1 MTQSAKTIGRRDMLR
16 GGAIALALTGAAAIP
31 LATANAN
38 TQDDLLASGICDFR
52 AEIAAIEGQDLDNFD
67 ALVERA
73 DRRLANVLRQ
83 PVVTSAGVLAV
94 IGLVLDDYMLLSHAR
109 FGERLETRLLEAIN
123 FFASVVEGAA

>member
-16 GGAIALALTGAAAIP
+16 GGAIALALIGAAAIP

-83 PVVTSAGVLAV
+83 PVVTSAGILAV

-109 FGERLETRLLEAIN
+109 FGERLETRLLEARN

>member
-109 FGERLETRLLEAIN
+109 FGERLETRLREARN

>member
-109 FGERLETRLLEAIN
+109 FGERLETRLLEARN

>member
-1 MTQSAKTIGRRDMLR
+1 MTQSAKTVGRRDMLR

>member
-94 IGLVLDDYMLLSHAR
+94 IGLVLDDYMLLNATEPR
-109 FGERLETRLLEAIN
+109 PFR
-123 FFASVVEGAA
+123 

>member
-16 GGAIALALTGAAAIP
+16 GGAIALALIGAAAIP

-109 FGERLETRLLEAIN
+109 FGERLETRLLEARN